1 MHGNVLKKRE
11 FQALSILVA
20 DFDYLWICV
29 QIDIFAY
36 PQGKSLLS
44 IYLLNDGSSNSGVEG
59 SCFLVMISWYCGSV
73 YGQIIQCHDALRLD
87 KLPHMQYD
95 LMEM

>member
-1 MHGNVLKKRE
+1 MHGNVLEKRE

-44 IYLLNDGSSNSGVEG
+44 IYLVNDGSSNSGVEG
-59 SCFLVMISWYCGSV
+59 SCFLVMIYLCIADQCMAKSYNAMMHCAWINCHTCN
-73 YGQIIQCHDALRLD
+73 II
-87 KLPHMQYD
+87 
-95 LMEM
+95 